1 MTHADYLRA
10 ELQTAEEALEGAIM
24 DSGQHSPRAK
34 YWVGY
39 IEAITNALHNY
50 NGMGE

>member
-1 MTHADYLRA
+1 MTYAKYLQE
-10 ELQTAEEALEGAIM
+10 ELKTAEEALEDAIT
-24 DSGQHSPRAK
+24 DSGNASPRAL